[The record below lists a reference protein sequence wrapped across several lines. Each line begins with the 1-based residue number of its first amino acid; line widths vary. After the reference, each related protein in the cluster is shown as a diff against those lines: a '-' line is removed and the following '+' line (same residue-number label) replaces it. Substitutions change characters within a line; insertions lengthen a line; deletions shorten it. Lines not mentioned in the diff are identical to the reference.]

1 VEQDEMKKLSI
12 RLTSISKTDDQHLLD
27 EAKQII
33 RKLRKSNLR
42 WNISGLDEFVRK
54 RQKELFF

>member
-1 VEQDEMKKLSI
+1 MKKLSI